1 MPSLQAHSQ
10 ASLNSMLLLLFLI
23 SFSGGQRCWT
33 TKTTNIF
40 SDEVE
45 TAFSCPQPGD
55 PDHFTNCCGP
65 SWQRKC
71 CAPSKF
77 NHGPIGGGSVISFF
91 GIVTGV
97 VILIVCLV
105 LICCCCTPCC
115 LLAKQRRRRGLVTYL
130 LLHEIIVHIHL
141 YLILRYCVHLLHPL
155 LVWCQVCLLPLNHS
169 ITKQARRHLATH
181 VSLPLTLD
189 LLKTVTFP
197 PFLST
202 RPNPQLIMS
211 MLCDRGRKW
220 ASTSFTKIPKSVLSK
235 KSSQCHISYRNHI
248 VLALSVL
255 VYIVVLYVSVYV

>member
-1 MPSLQAHSQ
+1 MAVGH
-10 ASLNSMLLLLFLI
+10 NICGHLLSALLCLDGVFA
-23 SFSGGQRCWT
+23 SGGQRCWM

-155 LVWCQVCLLPLNHS
+155 LVWCQACLLPPNHC
-169 ITKQARRHLATH
+169 ITRQALHHQATL
-181 VSLPLTLD
+181 VSLHLTLVR
-189 LLKTVTFP
+189 LKPATFLR
-197 PFLST
+197 FLST
-202 RPNPQLIMS
+202 KPNPQLTMS
-211 MLCDRGRKW
+211 MLCDRGRTW
-220 ASTSFTKIPKSVLSK
+220 ALAQVLQFQRVSLSK
-235 KSSQCHISYRNHI
+235 ESSWCHISIRNHI

-255 VYIVVLYVSVYV
+255 VYIVVLHVPVIV